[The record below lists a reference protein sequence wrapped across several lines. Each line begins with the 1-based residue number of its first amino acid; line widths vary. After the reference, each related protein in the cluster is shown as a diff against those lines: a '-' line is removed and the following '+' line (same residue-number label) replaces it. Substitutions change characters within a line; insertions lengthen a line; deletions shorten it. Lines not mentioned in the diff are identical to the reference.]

1 MDYFL
6 NYFNMSKILLWIQPT
21 GRLHIGNYFGALKKG
36 LEMQEEHE
44 VIFLIAQY
52 HANVDFD
59 IANRFMNDI
68 ISLWARDLE
77 MQWAET
83 LELFYKLTH
92 STSYTELARL
102 PQYQTKEQTLHMLS
116 YPLLMASDIIVSDCD
131 AVIVGDDQEPHM
143 HFYREI
149 ARRNGYKEAMT
160 IKSDTPRIMSIKD
173 PSKKMSKSL
182 WDEHCIYLDD
192 SLEELTEKIMKAPT
206 TPEGVG
212 NLLAISKLYEFEYDP
227 ERNKDSKEKLIKAI
241 ANYIYA
247 R

>member
-1 MDYFL
+1 MWC
-6 NYFNMSKILLWIQPT
+6 NNV
-21 GRLHIGNYFGALKKG
+21 
-36 LEMQEEHE
+36 HE
-44 VIFLIAQY
+44 QY
-52 HANVDFD
+52 TNV
-59 IANRFMNDI
+59 
-68 ISLWARDLE
+68 
-77 MQWAET
+77 
-83 LELFYKLTH
+83 LELFYRLAH
-92 STSYTELARL
+92 STSVSELARL

-116 YPLLMASDIIVSDCD
+116 YPLLMASDIIVSECD

-192 SLEELTEKIMKAPT
+192 SLKELTEKIMKAPT